1 MSKKVALVVAHEGFQ
16 PLEYGEPKK
25 VLETAGVTVVTV
37 SDQPGTAVSKFG
49 DTTTVDVTLSD
60 MSPAEYDGVFLIGGP
75 GALKH
80 LNDKKTQEI
89 MKMAATSGKP
99 WGAICISPRILAEA
113 GLLQG
118 KHFTGWNHDNEL
130 EKISLS
136 AGAWYVQEPVVVD
149 GTLITADGPE
159 SAKEFGE
166 AILMNLP

>member
-16 PLEYGEPKK
+16 PIEYGEPKK
-25 VLETAGVTVVTV
+25 MLETAGVTVVTV
-37 SDQPGTAVSKFG
+37 SDQPGTAVSKVG
-49 DTTTVDVTLSD
+49 DSVAVDVSLSD
-60 MSPAEYDGVFLIGGP
+60 MNPSEYDGIFLIGGS

-80 LNDKKTQEI
+80 LNDIKTHEVMKK
-89 MKMAATSGKP
+89 AAASNRP

-118 KHFTGWNHDNEL
+118 RHFTGWNHDNEL
-130 EKISLS
+130 EKIAMS
-136 AGAWYVQEPVVVD
+136 AGAWYARESVVVD

-166 AILMNLP
+166 AILVNLK

>member
-1 MSKKVALVVAHEGFQ
+1 MAKKVALVVAHEGFQ
-16 PLEYGEPKK
+16 SVEYAEPKK

-37 SDQPGTAVSKFG
+37 SDQPGTAVSKIG
-49 DTTTVDVTLSD
+49 DTAVVDVVLSD
-60 MSPAEYDGVFLIGGP
+60 MNPAEYDGVFLIGGP
-75 GALKH
+75 GALQH
-80 LNDKKTQEI
+80 LNDKKIHEI
-89 MKMAATSGKP
+89 MKMAAMSSKP
-99 WGAICISPRILAEA
+99 WGAICISPRILAQA

-136 AGAWYVQEPVVVD
+136 AGAWYMQEPVVVD

-166 AILMNLP
+166 AILVNLS